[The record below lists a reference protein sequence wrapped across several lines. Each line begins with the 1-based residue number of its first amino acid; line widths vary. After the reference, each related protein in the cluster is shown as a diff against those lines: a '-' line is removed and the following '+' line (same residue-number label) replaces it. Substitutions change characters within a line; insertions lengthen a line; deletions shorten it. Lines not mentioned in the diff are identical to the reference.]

1 MVQLKFNLSVS
12 KERNVKVNVS
22 CNKIRSNANIPYGD
36 FAKFANIIGVYY
48 IKCKITNKQYVGSS
62 KNIQSRLSKHFSEL
76 FNNKHRN
83 KKLQEEFNKYGYDN
97 FEFDIYETCD
107 IDELLNKERNKQIS
121 IGVDNLYNEKI
132 SNYYI
137 SEELKKIHASA
148 DKSSHKTNEYREK
161 MRELKSNYIIQY
173 EIDYTNKTYNAIAMY
188 DNMKEVIDLNPTFKP
203 QPIRG
208 VCNGSKK
215 SAYGFYWRYADENGN
230 ILKCG
235 YKQTK

>member
-1 MVQLKFNLSVS
+1 MVQLKFSLGVS
-12 KERNVKVNVS
+12 KSSKNVVHGN
-22 CNKIRSNANIPYGD
+22 IRSNANIPYGD

-48 IKCKITNKQYVGSS
+48 IKCKVTNKQYIGSS

-97 FEFDIYETCD
+97 FKFDIYETCN
-107 IDELLNKERNKQIS
+107 IDELLNKERDKQIS

-132 SNYYI
+132 SNYYM
-137 SEELKKIHASA
+137 SEELKKIHASS

-161 MRELKSNYIIQY
+161 MRELKSNCIIQY